1 MSTSKKLAAD
11 GTFETLKKNMPLV
24 MQSVQLCTIRLWEH
38 CMHHWMEAYWTGLG
52 TKDAQFHVKQ
62 FSSTK
67 YKSHRR
73 VPEAVACTF
82 D

>member
-1 MSTSKKLAAD
+1 
-11 GTFETLKKNMPLV
+11 MPLA
-24 MQSVQLCTIRLWEH
+24 MQSVQLSTIRLWEH
-38 CMHHWMEAYWTGLG
+38 RMHRWMEAYRTGLE
-52 TKDAQFHVKQ
+52 TKDAQFQVKQ

-73 VPEAVACTF
+73 VPETVACTF